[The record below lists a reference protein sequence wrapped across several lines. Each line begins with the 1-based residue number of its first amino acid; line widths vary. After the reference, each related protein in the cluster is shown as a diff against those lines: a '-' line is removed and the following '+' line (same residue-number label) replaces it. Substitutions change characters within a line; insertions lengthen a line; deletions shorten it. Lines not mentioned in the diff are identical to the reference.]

1 MVDILIKIAAFIVAI
16 SVLVTVHEFGHYI
29 VGRWCGMKVLKF
41 SVGFGKPI
49 WRRIAGPDQTEYCIA
64 AIPLG
69 GYVKFL
75 DEREGPIDPAD
86 EGRAFNHK
94 PVSARIAVLLA
105 GPAFNFLFAVIAYW
119 FVFVAGEPAL
129 KPAVGVVFDDSY
141 AEQAGLEYGDF
152 IVQIDGRD
160 APDWETATVAIFE
173 QMLGS
178 GRVDLTLQDA
188 VGRQRQAV
196 LELGDNVSGLTEPG
210 ALFDG
215 LGFRRWQPPAKVA
228 SLVDGAARDAGIME
242 GDLIT
247 RIDEEAIL
255 DWTDLTR
262 FVAPRPNETV
272 VVYYE
277 RDGAE
282 RSVELTI
289 GEREVSGQT
298 IGVLGVGAGP
308 TPQEYWHIRRYGP
321 VDAVGQ
327 SIERTWAM
335 MGFTVR
341 MLGRM
346 LTGDVSIRN
355 ISGPISIAR
364 FAGES
369 AEAGVNYFL
378 KFLAIVSISLGI
390 INLFP
395 IPILDGGQ
403 IVYQSIEGIKG
414 SPLSLRS
421 QILGQQIGIVA
432 LLLLMTLAF
441 YNDIFGL

>member
-1 MVDILIKIAAFIVAI
+1 MIDVLIKVLAFIVAI
-16 SVLVTVHEFGHYI
+16 SVLVTVHEFGHYL
-29 VGRWCGMKVLKF
+29 VGRLCGMKVLRF
-41 SVGFGKPI
+41 SVGFGKPL
-49 WRRIAGPDQTEYCIA
+49 WSRVAGTDNTEYCVA

-75 DEREGPIDPAD
+75 DEREGPIDPED
-86 EGRAFNHK
+86 EGRAFNQK
-94 PVSARIAVLLA
+94 PIRSRIAVLLA
-105 GPAFNFLFAVIAYW
+105 GPAFNFLFAIIAYW
-119 FVFVAGEPAL
+119 VVFVAGEPAL
-129 KPAVGVVFDDSY
+129 KPAVGVVQEASH
-141 AEQAGLEYGDF
+141 AERAGLEYGDF
-152 IVQIDGRD
+152 IVRVGERD
-160 APDWETATVAIFE
+160 VQDWESATVAIFE
-173 QMLGS
+173 EMLGEGS
-178 GRVDLTLQDA
+178 VALQLQD
-188 VGRQRQAV
+188 VDGRERRAV
-196 LELGDNVSGLTEPG
+196 LEVGDDVASLTEPG

-215 LGFRRWQPPAKVA
+215 LGFRRWQPRAEVV
-228 SLVDGAARDAGIME
+228 SLVDGAAKTAGLQE

-247 RIDEEAIL
+247 GIAGEDVL

-262 FVAPRPNETV
+262 LVAPRANETV
-272 VVYYE
+272 AVRFE
-277 RDGAE
+277 RDGRE
-282 RSVELTI
+282 QNVELTV
-289 GEREVSGQT
+289 GERELNGQLV
-298 IGVLGVGAGP
+298 GVLGVGGGP

-321 VDAVGQ
+321 IAAVGQ
-327 SIERTWAM
+327 SVDRTWAM

-403 IVYQSIEGIKG
+403 IVYQTIEGIKG
-414 SPLSLRS
+414 SPLSMRS
-421 QILGQQIGIVA
+421 QMLGQQIGIIA

-441 YNDIFGL
+441 YNDIFGF